1 MGSRL
6 ALAAF
11 LMLPPAAIAAELDGV
26 QLEDRVQ
33 VDGQPLELN
42 GIGLRTRY
50 HFYKVYVAGL
60 YLPRRITTAEAA
72 IADPG
77 AKRIVLVMRRTATAD
92 QFCDSVEAG
101 LRANNSEQDLRL
113 VKPQTEALYHMIRA
127 VAQAHEGMKIVLD
140 YAPSAGVT
148 RVYADGRSLGS
159 PVAGEAFFRALL
171 RVWLGERPVQ
181 ADLKDELLGRSELIA
196 R

>member
-11 LMLPPAAIAAELDGV
+11 LLLPPAAIAAELDGV

-33 VDGQPLELN
+33 VDGQPLTLN

-50 HFYKVYVAGL
+50 FFKVYVAGL

-72 IADPG
+72 IAEPG

-92 QFCDSVEAG
+92 QFCDSVEGG

-140 YAPSAGVT
+140 YAPSVGVT

-159 PVAGEAFFRALL
+159 PLAGEAFFRALL

-181 ADLKDELLGRSELIA
+181 ADLKDQLLGRSELIA